1 MRALSDGLIGS
12 KRHINLPGVKLRLPS
27 LTQKDEGDLLF
38 AIEQKMDFIAASFV
52 RTAQNV
58 RDIRSFLEVHGGGD
72 IKIISKI
79 ENQEAIENLEE
90 IVSVSDGVMVARG
103 DLGIEVPMTQLPL
116 LQKRIVKLSR
126 SYGKFVIVATHMLK
140 SMVDS
145 PSPTRAEVSDVF
157 NAVMQQADMTMLSEE
172 TAIGAYKCE
181 AVQAMY
187 DIAHEAESSIEYAHK
202 EYDTPDITRRD
213 HEKKQ
218 LIRSAIKLSEELGI
232 TDIVIFTKT
241 GRLARYAA
249 AYRPSRMIHTL
260 TPSMV
265 TLRQCQVLFGITAYL
280 LEDWSTHDHNLW
292 SGLALLRARAVLG
305 SDARVIVVHDI
316 LEGQEEIPTL
326 SIIDL
331 SNIKK

>member
-1 MRALSDGLIGS
+1 MYVCALSDGLIGS

-27 LTQKDEGDLLF
+27 LTQKDEEDLLF
-38 AIEQKMDFIAASFV
+38 AIEQKMDFVAASFV

-58 RDIRSFLEVHGGGD
+58 LDIRSFLDLHGGVD
-72 IKIISKI
+72 IKIVSKI

-90 IVSVSDGVMVARG
+90 IVPVSDGVMVARG
-103 DLGIEVPMTQLPL
+103 DLGIEVPMTQLPI

-157 NAVMQQADMTMLSEE
+157 NAVMQQTDMTMLSEE
-172 TAIGAYKCE
+172 TAIGEYKCE
-181 AVQAMY
+181 AVRAMH
-187 DIAHEAESSIEYAHK
+187 DITQEAESSIEYAHK
-202 EYDTPDITRRD
+202 EYETLDITERD

-232 TDIVIFTKT
+232 ADIVIFTKT

-249 AYRPSRMIHTL
+249 AYRPSQMIHTL

-265 TLRQCQVLFGITAYL
+265 TLRQSQTLFGIAAYF

-292 SGLALLRARAVLG
+292 SGLALLRTHAAL
-305 SDARVIVVHDI
+305 
-316 LEGQEEIPTL
+316 
-326 SIIDL
+326 
-331 SNIKK
+331 